1 MHVLVIKESLYKE
14 KPWIAENIYKASE
27 EAKSWCLKQMRFSG
41 AIRYMCSLAVDI
53 DELDKISG
61 SDPWPYGIEPNRK
74 TLETLVRYLLD
85 RTFSAGP
92 SDWGRCSHRSLRGTN
107 RTYLV
112 CQHSSECK
120 IP

>member
-1 MHVLVIKESLYKE
+1 MHVLVIKESLYNE

-41 AIRYMCSLAVDI
+41 AIRYMLPWLFADL
-53 DELDKISG
+53 DELDQVFG

-85 RTFSAGP
+85 QRFLSKPVGLEEMFAPIVT
-92 SDWGRCSHRSLRGTN
+92 WN
-107 RTYLV
+107 
-112 CQHSSECK
+112 E
-120 IP
+120 